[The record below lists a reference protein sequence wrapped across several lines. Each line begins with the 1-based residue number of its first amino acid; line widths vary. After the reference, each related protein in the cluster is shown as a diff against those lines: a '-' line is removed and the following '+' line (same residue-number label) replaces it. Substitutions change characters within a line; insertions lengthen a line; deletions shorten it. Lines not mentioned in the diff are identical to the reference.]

1 VQTSAFVRSSSWKPA
16 SGGSATVVRVATT
29 SHSYATSAEVVTETR
44 SPPAAAL
51 ATDQVPV
58 SRRAT
63 SEARRAV
70 WLRAQASLSLRTAA
84 GGPPRS
90 VASEA
95 APAAAEA
102 SALLAAGNAPPR
114 KNEEVRLEIES
125 LKYYEVLKPIPV
137 IVRPLGD
144 RTFEAEVPGLNISTT
159 GSSIMGVFLSMKSQI
174 VTIVDRYRGK
184 KVLSPEEQRQ
194 LAAFEKYI
202 GSARRHWYAR

>member
-1 VQTSAFVRSSSWKPA
+1 MPPSAYIRSSSWRPA
-16 SGGSATVVRVATT
+16 SGGSASIVRVSTT
-29 SHSYATSAEVVTETR
+29 SCTHATSAELLTETR
-44 SPPAAAL
+44 SLPAAAM
-51 ATDQVPV
+51 ATDRTPV

-63 SEARRAV
+63 NETRRPLWIRAR
-70 WLRAQASLSLRTAA
+70 ASLSLRTAA
-84 GGPPRS
+84 GGPPRPGDF
-90 VASEA
+90 E
-95 APAAAEA
+95 PAAAGEA
-102 SALLAAGNAPPR
+102 EAILPASGAPPR

-184 KVLSPEEQRQ
+184 KVLNPEEQRQ